1 VCPCARSQFSESLDG
16 MSTIRA
22 FGVQERENVRFLELK
37 DNNNRVYFAR
47 WVQVAWCTGVC
58 DVM

>member
-1 VCPCARSQFSESLDG
+1 